1 MSKKSEIFLSPNSFP
16 FADFD
21 ELFYLFFLFFEN
33 VRDNDLFSCFPL
45 KFSVG
50 NWDAVGQN

>member
-1 MSKKSEIFLSPNSFP
+1 MSKKSEIFLSLNSFP

-50 NWDAVGQN
+50 NWDATGQN